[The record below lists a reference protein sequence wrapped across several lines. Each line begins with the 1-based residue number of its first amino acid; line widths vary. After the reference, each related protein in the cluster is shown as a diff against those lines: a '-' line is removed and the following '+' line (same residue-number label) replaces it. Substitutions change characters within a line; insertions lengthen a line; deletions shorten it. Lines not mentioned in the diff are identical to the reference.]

1 LGWSECDPTRT
12 FDIDGLAPCPYVK
25 FAFYMRTRDKTGTM
39 TEDQVQRRLAAIL
52 AADVVGYSRL
62 MDLDE
67 ELTLRTLRA
76 YRQIIDEL
84 VTSYRGRVFGTAGDS
99 VIAEFA
105 SPVEAVRCAVEIQRN
120 VEKSNADL
128 PKDNLMHFR
137 IGINL
142 GDVMIDGD
150 DLLGDGVNVAS
161 RLEGFADTGGIC
173 ISGTVYDQVAGK
185 ISQAF
190 EFMGEQTL
198 KNIEGKVRTYRIHT
212 DRGLSKTP
220 AKVRASSAL
229 EFAPPDRPSVA
240 ILPFKSL
247 GSDPD
252 KDYIADGIRFGISA
266 SLVQLSGLFLVH
278 APVLNA
284 YRGKDVSASAVG
296 EELEARYVLE
306 GAVQQAGNRVRVTVQ
321 LTDVDAKQTILADRY
336 DRVLDDVFELQDE
349 ITREVISSLSIKLVA
364 NEIDRVWFGKLNS
377 PEAKEFY
384 YRGASHFYE
393 LNKDDNGTARHFFE
407 ELYRVQPNS
416 VVGPSYISVTH
427 WMDAFFDWTDPSAE
441 SIEQA
446 ATWAQKAMQYDD
458 NNGIGHAVFGH
469 LQLLDGKYDE
479 ALANCSTGVKLR
491 TSCPL
496 AHGLLGLVLNF
507 CGDAGSAVKSVREA
521 LQLEKVYPTWL
532 IDILAAAYRDCGEV
546 ELSIPAAKESLRLN
560 PQSNEARLILCSDYQ
575 LTADHD
581 QARRVADEIIA
592 SDPEFRLSTYAKS
605 QPYKNPATLK
615 RLIATLG
622 EAGLPH

>member
-1 LGWSECDPTRT
+1 MAE
-12 FDIDGLAPCPYVK
+12 
-25 FAFYMRTRDKTGTM
+25 
-39 TEDQVQRRLAAIL
+39 EQVQRRLVAIL

-62 MDLDE
+62 MDVDE
-67 ELTLRTLRA
+67 ETTLHTLRA
-76 YRQIIDEL
+76 YRQIIDGL
-84 VTSYRGRVFGTAGDS
+84 VASHSGRVFGTAGDS

-120 VEKSNADL
+120 LEKSNADL
-128 PKDNLMHFR
+128 PKDSLMRFR
-137 IGINL
+137 IGVNL

-161 RLEGFADTGGIC
+161 RLEGLADAGGIC

-198 KNIEGKVRTYRIHT
+198 KNIEGPVRAYRVFT
-212 DRGLSKTP
+212 DQGLSKTP
-220 AKVRASSAL
+220 TSARASSSL

-266 SLVQLSGLFLVH
+266 TLVQLSGLFLVH

-284 YRGKDVSASAVG
+284 YREKDVSATSVG
-296 EELEARYVLE
+296 AELDVRYILE
-306 GAVQQAGNRVRVTVQ
+306 GAVQQAGNRIRVTVQ
-321 LTDVDAKQTILADRY
+321 LTDADAKQTIWAERY

-349 ITREVISSLSIKLVA
+349 ITREVISSLNIELLTSET
-364 NEIDRVWFGKLNS
+364 NRVWFGKLTS
-377 PEAKEFY
+377 PEAQEYY

-393 LNKDDNGTARHFFE
+393 LNKDDNATARHMFE
-407 ELYRVQPNS
+407 ELTRVQPDS
-416 VVGPSYISVTH
+416 VVGPSDISVTH
-427 WMDAFFDWTDPSAE
+427 WLDAFFGWTDPSAG

-446 ATWAQKAMQYDD
+446 ATWAKKAMQYED

-479 ALANCSTGVKLR
+479 AIATCLKGTELR
-491 TSCPL
+491 SSCPL
-496 AHGLLGLVLNF
+496 AHGLLGLVFNY
-507 CGDAGSAVKSVREA
+507 CGDAESAVKSVKEA
-521 LQLEKVYPTWL
+521 LQLEKVYPAWL

-546 ELSIPAAKESLRLN
+546 ELSIPTAKESMRLN
-560 PQSNEARLILCSDYQ
+560 PRNIDARLILCSDYN
-575 LTADHD
+575 LTAEKD

-592 SDPEFRLSTYAKS
+592 SDPAFRLSTYAKS
-605 QPYKNPATLK
+605 QPYKNPAALEH
-615 RLIATLG
+615 LIEALR
-622 EAGLPH
+622 EAGLPD